1 MLTIVWLGLTHCSKN
16 SDIYGLKGFFNVE
29 KQNETN
35 KKNHK

>member
-1 MLTIVWLGLTHCSKN
+1 MLAIVYASLTSCSKN